1 MPIGRVVLCRITKAS
16 NNNTRFDC
24 SVRRS
29 LIVFGVHQ
37 VQKKDLKP
45 DLKLSCIILAAASDG
60 VAFAQVKGSYHKLKI
75 KGTPEEA
82 VPGQLCI
89 VEIKKVTTEKIV
101 GDFVEFDNESFD
113 GEGAA
118 HERHLA
124 QIHASVQQEAK
135 ADILAAKKSAQDK
148 SQNPEA

>member
-82 VPGQLCI
+82 VPG
-89 VEIKKVTTEKIV
+89 
-101 GDFVEFDNESFD
+101 
-113 GEGAA
+113 
-118 HERHLA
+118 
-124 QIHASVQQEAK
+124 
-135 ADILAAKKSAQDK
+135 
-148 SQNPEA
+148 